1 MDNDSQFS
9 FSILYKKAGNN
20 MKKMVNIVRL
30 HLQSWLYNYTIW
42 AGFGIGFGLCM
53 IYVFRFI
60 SLCNA
65 MGATCQIVEP
75 YIIMGNMSKHSFTGI
90 FLGCMVVLS
99 DVPFINKQSPYEILR
114 VGTRTWLRSQIAYIF
129 IATLLYN
136 FVIFIICVTLGIA
149 KSNVCF
155 DNKWSNV
162 MTLLAVRQ
170 PTFAVSNFKVFFPYE
185 DFIAAVTPYIGALLT
200 LLFNSA
206 YCIIVVLLMF
216 IINIWSKTNIGW
228 IASAAVHILGYVISN
243 NRNIFFD
250 FNISLLECAFPA
262 TLFSKDAP
270 LGPFWAGWYLLTL
283 LLVLTE
289 ISQKSHQRLVV

>member
-1 MDNDSQFS
+1 
-9 FSILYKKAGNN
+9 
-20 MKKMVNIVRL
+20 MKKTINITKL
-30 HLQSWLYNYTIW
+30 HLQSWISNYTIW
-42 AGFGIGFGLCM
+42 SGLGIGLGLCM
-53 IYVFRFI
+53 IYVFRFT

-65 MGATCQIVEP
+65 IGTQCQIVEP

-90 FLGCMVVLS
+90 FLGCMVILS
-99 DVPFINKQSPYEILR
+99 DTPFINKQSTYEILR
-114 VGTRTWLRSQIAYIF
+114 VGTRTWIRSQIAYIF

-136 FVIFIICVTLGIA
+136 FLIFVICVTLGIT

-185 DFIAAVTPYIGALLT
+185 NFIYAVTPYSGALLT

-206 YCIIVVLLMF
+206 YCIVVVMLMF

-228 IASAAVHILGYVISN
+228 IASAAVHIIGYVVSN
-243 NRNIFFD
+243 NRNIFF
-250 FNISLLECAFPA
+250 NLSVSLLECAFPA
-262 TLFSKDAP
+262 TLFSEDSP
-270 LGPFWAGWYLLTL
+270 MGLFWAAWSLATL

-289 ISQKSHQRLVV
+289 ISQNSHQRLVV